1 MPGEFGFRS
10 SSCRAELVIRFGQ
23 APSPSFG
30 NPQPDHCI
38 RSRPKRAEPARHPPI
53 LPLSSLE
60 QAFPQSHFETESSH
74 STSRRGAFRLCGVRC
89 SSSIDWSRR
98 LGMRSVHRYA
108 TGGATHQT
116 PLVHGIPS
124 DTLMSRCR
132 FYREVCGLPA
142 RVQPQLRQIFIPSGS
157 VGGITV
163 PAELGAS
170 IKVQMQGHGTRPGP
184 IVSHPRSKR
193 WTFLVIPDV
202 PNDDMALFG
211 ELFRLN
217 ASVARLGTQ
226 IALPSPADRHGFRV
240 WVRPPRDS
248 CRPSGLDVIE
258 AIRVWAV
265 PRPRRARHAHSRP

>member
-1 MPGEFGFRS
+1 
-10 SSCRAELVIRFGQ
+10 
-23 APSPSFG
+23 
-30 NPQPDHCI
+30 
-38 RSRPKRAEPARHPPI
+38 
-53 LPLSSLE
+53 
-60 QAFPQSHFETESSH
+60 
-74 STSRRGAFRLCGVRC
+74 
-89 SSSIDWSRR
+89 
-98 LGMRSVHRYA
+98 MRSVHRYA

-163 PAELGAS
+163 SAELGAS

-217 ASVARLGTQ
+217 ASVARLGAR

-240 WVRPPRDS
+240 WVQPPHDS
-248 CRPSGLDVIE
+248 YRPSGLAVIE
-258 AIRVWAV
+258 AIRACAL
-265 PRPRRARHAHSRP
+265 PRRRRAR